1 MPASFKEI
9 QRFSPWIQWTISLV
23 LVPLGLLTLYGSYQQ
38 IIVGVPFGTK
48 PGSDSA
54 LIIITL
60 FSFSF
65 VLLFQLLHLKTTID
79 HSKIT
84 IYFFPFTKRTLH
96 WSEILRAD
104 IIDYGFVFGWGIRLT
119 HKHGTVY
126 NTKGRIDLALQ
137 LKKRQKINHWHS
149 KKNRTCGLFERE
161 QIAFACPKLDY
172 QR

>member
-104 IIDYGFVFGWGIRLT
+104 IIDYVFVFGWGIRLT

-126 NTKGRIDLALQ
+126 NTKGRIGLALQ
-137 LKKRQKINHWHS
+137 LKNGKKLIIGTQKR
-149 KKNRTCGLFERE
+149 TELA
-161 QIAFACPKLDY
+161 AFLKENKLPLPAPN
-172 QR
+172 